1 MKMSKYGEGLIDI
14 HFFHLTELL
23 KVTKTELSYC
33 HRQGASPGFG
43 TNSAQFYVA
52 DLFSNI
58 LLRLS
63 VHCAIKFQEGFNWL
77 TKRVPCT
84 GSLHGSSGPAK
95 RVNISDRL
103 KKSSIGKKILELNF
117 LWSKFFHSHIFEKR
131 KASLHTSMEKK
142 KNIFKSQEA

>member
-14 HFFHLTELL
+14 HFFHLTESD
-23 KVTKTELSYC
+23 KNWTIVLSPP
-33 HRQGASPGFG
+33 GASPGFG